1 MLRVVPVRPPAL
13 KIKKLPEE
21 ETPVPHLK
29 DNTTASVFMSQRK
42 REMIFGPFGLTPGD
56 FTD

>member
-1 MLRVVPVRPPAL
+1 M